1 MNSIFI
7 IDDHPVIRMA
17 IRMLLENEN
26 YEVVGETDNGV
37 DAMQMVR
44 ECMPDLII
52 LDISIPKLDGL
63 EVLARFNA
71 MNLPSKIL
79 VLTAQAPSLFAIRCM
94 QSGASGY
101 VCKQEDLSE
110 LVSSVKAVLSG
121 YNYFPSQ
128 ALAASIKKE
137 GDPNE
142 LERFKLVN
150 DRELMVLQLFAQG
163 RTNKEIAKG
172 MFLSNKTVSTYKTR
186 LMQKLKAKTLVEL
199 IEMAKRNA
207 LV

>member
-1 MNSIFI
+1 MNSVFI

-26 YEVVGETDNGV
+26 YEIVGETDNGV

-63 EVLARFNA
+63 EVLSRFNA
-71 MNLPSKIL
+71 MNLPAKIL

-94 QSGASGY
+94 QSGAAGY
-101 VCKQEDLSE
+101 VCKQEDLTE

-128 ALAASIKKE
+128 ALAASTAHV

>member
-26 YEVVGETDNGV
+26 YEVFGETDNGV

-199 IEMAKRNA
+199 IEMAKRNS